1 MDPIKTGGL
10 NWKLKG
16 LNVYKNKHEGN
27 LFLRKSL
34 NGHMFFFFRI
44 WVVIMFGNQKPHPSG
59 RDDQL
64 CHPYG
69 DGQNESI

>member
-34 NGHMFFFFRI
+34 NGHMFFFFSNLGCYHVWKSKTTSI
-44 WVVIMFGNQKPHPSG
+44 GT
-59 RDDQL
+59 DDQL